1 MSATLGTTFDWRKLL
16 DNPLPVYQD
25 TGKGNGDAAGAVD
38 AYQQLSPWQ
47 QALATTKQ
55 DTGWSGP
62 STQVPYSAPSTTG
75 GATGAGQFGYDYS
88 GAAPGYNAWA
98 LYNGGTQDGGWYNAA
113 ADTQQ
118 WDSGRGN
125 GSQSNTRDTIWRW
138 TLDDL
143 KAQGLDPGK
152 APVDVVNRAFLKNVA
167 RMHRDFDANKLNWQ
181 QSGFANFDRV
191 LPGGGSGGQRL
202 PGSALPNGGM
212 SVDYGTQGGGTVADV
227 NGGGGYVPPVPT
239 TVVKQGANNPNTQGA
254 RFGQFQT
261 PDLASVLAEI
271 QADPS
276 KAAMVWRMMNG
287 QTVTPLGR
295 MADTRNSLYGKSLQ
309 ALLGLG
315 GLPGMGSSE
324 DLLAGFYDQTKAGGP
339 GLLGLGNSVAGKLG
353 GMDLGALKSEDL
365 DMVLSTL
372 ASLQGLNMGKIGRSG
387 MATQLENVI
396 NQDWARNATG
406 GVGADAGNYAGDLD
420 NTGYGRSLAAYLGLQ

>member
-1 MSATLGTTFDWRKLL
+1 MSATMYPYMPTIG
-16 DNPLPVYQD
+16 NP
-25 TGKGNGDAAGAVD
+25 
-38 AYQQLSPWQ
+38 SPWE

-62 STQVPYSAPSTTG
+62 SAQVPYSAPSTMG
-75 GATGAGQFGYDYS
+75 GGTWNLPDWAWGGNQLGGGTYDQATGTWRAGAPLAA
-88 GAAPGYNAWA
+88 GADVYGAKLPVGYNSAGDRGGLEYNGQHGETFWSRMLRFARDYTMGGVNPQQAMQQA
-98 LYNGGTQDGGWYNAA
+98 LDRIRRDNGGTLAGTG
-113 ADTQQ
+113 
-118 WDSGRGN
+118 
-125 GSQSNTRDTIWRW
+125 
-138 TLDDL
+138 
-143 KAQGLDPGK
+143 
-152 APVDVVNRAFLKNVA
+152 
-167 RMHRDFDANKLNWQ
+167 FDE
-181 QSGFANFDRV
+181 
-191 LPGGGSGGQRL
+191 GGGIAAPASG
-202 PGSALPNGGM
+202 LPNGGM

-227 NGGGGYVPPVPT
+227 NGGGGYAPPVPT
-239 TVVKQGANNPNTQGA
+239 TVVKQGANNPTTQGA

-261 PDLASVLAEI
+261 PDLVSVLAEI

-365 DMVLSTL
+365 DMLLSTL

-420 NTGYGRSLAAYLGLQ
+420 NTGYGRSLSAYLGLQ

>member
-1 MSATLGTTFDWRKLL
+1 MT
-16 DNPLPVYQD
+16 
-25 TGKGNGDAAGAVD
+25 
-38 AYQQLSPWQ
+38 
-47 QALATTKQ
+47 
-55 DTGWSGP
+55 
-62 STQVPYSAPSTTG
+62 
-75 GATGAGQFGYDYS
+75 
-88 GAAPGYNAWA
+88 
-98 LYNGGTQDGGWYNAA
+98 
-113 ADTQQ
+113 
-118 WDSGRGN
+118 
-125 GSQSNTRDTIWRW
+125 
-138 TLDDL
+138 
-143 KAQGLDPGK
+143 
-152 APVDVVNRAFLKNVA
+152 
-167 RMHRDFDANKLNWQ
+167 
-181 QSGFANFDRV
+181 
-191 LPGGGSGGQRL
+191 
-202 PGSALPNGGM
+202 
-212 SVDYGTQGGGTVADV
+212 VDYGTQGGGTVADV

-239 TVVKQGANNPNTQGA
+239 TVVKQGANNPTTQGA

-324 DLLAGFYDQTKAGGP
+324 DLLGQFYDQTRAGGGGP
-339 GLLGLGNSVAGKLG
+339 GLLGLGGQVAGKLG

-365 DMVLSTL
+365 DMLLSTL

-406 GVGADAGNYAGDLD
+406 GVGADAGNYAGDLA
-420 NTGYGRSLAAYLGLQ
+420 NTNYGRSLSTYLGLQ